1 MKDSV
6 DVFMD
11 QAARIPLLTTEEEI
25 HLGRSV
31 RRLMAITED
40 KPNGPY
46 TKAERIALHRG
57 KRAKDRFVKANLRLV
72 VNIARLYERR
82 MSSMLDMKAED
93 LMQEGMLG
101 LIRAVERFDPERGYK
116 FSTYAYWWIK
126 QSMNRGIHM
135 QARTIRLPVHIA
147 EKAYSLNRTRER
159 LTYELKRSPTI
170 PELAEA
176 MGWEP
181 EILERVLTV
190 GGRQSSLDGF
200 VTEDGMMLGDIV
212 SDGRG
217 ADDHL
222 EEVAAGINRDKVM
235 QMMCFLTEN
244 EKIAVRM
251 RFGFEGSE
259 KTFKQVGERL
269 GLTRE
274 RARQLVGQATHKLKR
289 LAYERDVRLAA

>member
-11 QAARIPLLTTEEEI
+11 QAVRIPLLTVEEEI

-31 RRLMAITED
+31 RRMVTIMES
-40 KPNGPY
+40 KPDGDY
-46 TKAERIALHRG
+46 TKDERIAIRRG
-57 KRAKDRFVKANLRLV
+57 QRAKDRFVKANLRLV

-93 LMQEGMLG
+93 LLSEGFFG
-101 LIRAVERFDPERGYK
+101 LNRAVERFDPERGYK

-126 QSMNRGIHM
+126 QSMNRAIHM
-135 QARTIRLPVHIA
+135 QGRTIRLPVHIA
-147 EKAYSLNRTRER
+147 EKTYGLNRTRER

-176 MGWEP
+176 MGWEDK
-181 EILERVLTV
+181 ILERVLTV

-200 VTEDGMMLGDIV
+200 LTEDGMMLGDIV

-222 EEVAAGINRDKVM
+222 EDVAADINRETVM
-235 QMMCFLTEN
+235 EMLCFLSEN
-244 EKIAVRM
+244 ERIAVRM
-251 RFGFEGSE
+251 RYGFDGTE

-269 GLTRE
+269 GVTRE
-274 RARQLVGQATHKLKR
+274 RARQLLEQATHKLR
-289 LAYERDVRLAA
+289 RMAYERDMQLAA

>member
-1 MKDSV
+1 MKDSI
-6 DVFMD
+6 DIFTD
-11 QAARIPLLTTEEEI
+11 QAVRIPLLTTEEEI

-31 RRLMAITED
+31 RRMVAIMEA
-40 KPNGPY
+40 KPDGSY
-46 TKAERIALHRG
+46 TKQERIAIRRG
-57 KRAKDRFVKANLRLV
+57 KRAKDRFVSANLRLV
-72 VNIARLYERR
+72 VNIARQYERR
-82 MSSMLDMKAED
+82 ISSVLDMKGDD

-101 LIRAVERFDPERGYK
+101 LIRAVEKFDPERGYK

-126 QSMNRGIHM
+126 QSMNRAIHM
-135 QARTIRLPVHIA
+135 QGRTIRLPVHIA

-200 VTEDGMMLGDIV
+200 LTEDGMMLGDIV

-235 QMMCFLTEN
+235 EMMCFLSEN
-244 EKIAVRM
+244 ERIAVRM
-251 RFGFEGSE
+251 RFGFDGSE

-269 GLTRE
+269 GVTRE
-274 RARQLVGQATHKLKR
+274 RARQLIGQATHKLR
-289 LAYERDVRLAA
+289 VMACERDMQIAA